1 MKGIIMNKKEKLLQ
15 EIRKLSSEH
24 SDVDSNFSYLEDCA
38 LKALFNYTSLNN
50 LKKLKEYVL
59 WDIENQKKFIEE

>member
-24 SDVDSNFSYLEDCA
+24 SDVDSHFSYLENCA

-50 LKKLKEYVL
+50 LKKLKEFIL